1 MAQADWYSVSTSK
14 NWNISCDNWSNDI
27 TGTEIVN
34 DDVSLESTL
43 CAEDDLKLGGCIASI
58 LRYTVNVEDNEAVKG
73 EELSVYVTADSTFQ
87 RLGYFYV
94 DNIVLSSDKKRATIT
109 AYDQFT
115 KIASLNVSDWYNHTY
130 SSDDTTHYLG
140 TLRNLFLTYLKN
152 TVGFDKTIQ
161 TNLPND
167 RLPISKTISTN
178 GELNALMMLRSIC
191 ELNGGY
197 GTINNDGLFEI
208 VFLGITPSE
217 TRLLGNNVFLD
228 TFDSIDIYDDADLS
242 NYPELREVS
251 YSDYDVKAVTCV
263 TVKSSEND
271 VGVTEGSDTS
281 NPYIVSANF
290 LTFGLTT
297 EQLHTC
303 ANAILNCLEITDT
316 YRPCKITCN
325 GLPFLTIGSNI
336 TVHLEDDTITFGS
349 YVVNR
354 TLSGVQALKDVFESK
369 GNEYRTNEV
378 TVNDELIRSK
388 GKSLEIS
395 KSNDGLEARLTNFE
409 TNVQSS
415 FALLDGQIVLTIDA
429 NGNIAYT
436 ELMSD
441 GTTTSYNVK
450 ADNISFDSYTFDL
463 TTNDINITATNFEI
477 SSDGNLTLG
486 NNIINTTDSVNAI
499 NVYNQNYSASITFAF
514 QSDWSAIKS
523 EDSTLYIGDENN
535 PVELYVS
542 REFIYDEFYC
552 HSDAYFMGTEITIGD
567 YDGTD
572 ITPKIDIK
580 AEGGLEIAHSNS
592 TPYIDFHNSES
603 TNQSVEIGGVV
614 YSVDYN
620 NRIIS
625 GVDGDSFLSF
635 LYSNGATYGY
645 SNLKARSFVTDT
657 SSRAVKENIKDISD
671 ERRNKILDVKVREF
685 DYKDGWGKKD
695 QVGVIVEEVA
705 KIIPNSTDMTETWN
719 PDNFDVTNHNQTVP
733 GVNYSEFIPYLIA
746 QVQENHKQIE
756 LLKKEIEVLKKGDD
770 CK

>member
-14 NWNISCDNWSNDI
+14 DWIISCDNWSNNV
-27 TGTEIVN
+27 TGAEIVN

-73 EELSVYVTADSTFQ
+73 EELSVYVTADTAFQ

-115 KIASLNVSDWYNHTY
+115 KLSNLNVSDWYNNTY

-140 TLRNLFLTYLKN
+140 TLRRMFLSYLEN
-152 TVGFDKTIQ
+152 TVGFGKTIQ
-161 TNLPND
+161 TDLPND

-178 GELNALMMLRSIC
+178 GELNALMVLRSIC

-263 TVKSSEND
+263 TVKSSEDD

-369 GNEYRTNEV
+369 GNEYRTNEA

-441 GTTTSYNVK
+441 GTTTSYSVK
-450 ADNISFDSYTFDL
+450 ADNISFNSYTFDL

-477 SSDGNLTLG
+477 SSDGNLMLG
-486 NNIINTTDSVNAI
+486 NNVINTTDSVNAI
-499 NVYNQNYSASITFAF
+499 NINNRNYSASITFAF
-514 QSDWSAIKS
+514 QSDWSAIMS

-535 PVELYVS
+535 PIELYAS
-542 REFIYDEFYC
+542 KEFIYDEFYC
-552 HSDAYFMGTEITIGD
+552 HSDAYFMGTEITVGD
-567 YDGTD
+567 YDGTN
-572 ITPKIDIK
+572 ITPKVDIK
-580 AEGGLEIAHSNS
+580 AEGGLEIAHTNS

-645 SNLKARSFVTDT
+645 SNLKAHSFVTDT

-705 KIIPNSTDMTETWN
+705 EIIPNSTDMTETWN

-756 LLKKEIEVLKKGDD
+756 LLKKEIEALKKGDD